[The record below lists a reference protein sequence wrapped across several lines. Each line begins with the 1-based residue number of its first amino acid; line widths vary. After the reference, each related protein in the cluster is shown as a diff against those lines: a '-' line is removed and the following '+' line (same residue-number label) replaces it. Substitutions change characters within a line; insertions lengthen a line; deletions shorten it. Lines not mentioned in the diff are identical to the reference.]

1 MFQPAK
7 ISYPEDRLRAEFFGD
22 HPWELA
28 RPRVILEDG
37 GADSKPWDWSHIQQ
51 PGKKLDGESV
61 VQRQMWLMQHEK
73 LSRAQAYDKA
83 RREFYFFRHREDVE
97 RRVAKEEAL
106 AVGAY
111 FGKGPNEIGM
121 ELEDQEFERW
131 KKWAYNKIEEQ
142 KQAAGAAYAGSDVG
156 DVELTD
162 GEEDAVLDEL
172 SGNVPGSKNGV
183 TALAGAATIPG
194 NASEQ
199 PINLSNRMQEPVPV
213 PVRS

>member
-7 ISYPEDRLRAEFFGD
+7 ISYPEDQLRAEFFGD

-28 RPRVILEDG
+28 RPRVILEDS
-37 GADSKPWDWSHIQQ
+37 GADAKTWDWSNIRQ

-61 VQRQMWLMQHEK
+61 IQRQMWLMQHEG
-73 LSRAQAYDKA
+73 LSTAQAYDKA
-83 RREFYFFRHREDVE
+83 RREFYFYRHREDVE

-131 KKWAYNKIEEQ
+131 KVWAYKRIEE
-142 KQAAGAAYAGSDVG
+142 KRQAAGAAYAGSDVE
-156 DVELTD
+156 DVELTE
-162 GEEDAVLDEL
+162 GEGEAALDQL
-172 SGNVPGSKNGV
+172 ADSVPGSKSGV
-183 TALAGAATIPG
+183 QAFGGAATIPG
-194 NASEQ
+194 DASEQ
-199 PINLSNRMQEPVPV
+199 PINLSNRMPEPVH
-213 PVRS
+213 VRP